1 MNQVKDFFEKRHW
14 LSIVVFACFALGF
27 GLAVGFTLGKML
39 NPASPQKGF
48 QAVSSEDNRRIRPS
62 ISYSASLKKAR
73 QAVVNVFSE
82 KTVKRAIPLDVF
94 FYDLFGEERENYYAP
109 VQRRQRSLGSGVV
122 ISADGFI
129 LTNSHVI
136 SGAEKIFVAFTDGKE
151 IEAKLIGQDNKTDL
165 ALLKVERN
173 NVPYLAF
180 GDSDQLE
187 VGDVVLAIGNPF
199 GIGQTVTMGI
209 VSAKG
214 RENLGI
220 LDYEDFIQ
228 TDAAIN
234 PGNSGGALIDGNGH
248 LVGINTA
255 LFSRSGG
262 YQGIGFSVPSN
273 LARKIAEELKQN
285 GKIKRSYL
293 GVSVVN
299 LQEVNNPLT
308 MYLRENGYTGA
319 LVIRVEANGPADKAG
334 IKTGT
339 LISKING
346 APVQSAESLFKLVSQ
361 SPPDKTLEVEAQ
373 LIDLQ
378 TGKVSKDTYF
388 VRPRFE

>member
-1 MNQVKDFFEKRHW
+1 
-14 LSIVVFACFALGF
+14 L
-27 GLAVGFTLGKML
+27 
-39 NPASPQKGF
+39 
-48 QAVSSEDNRRIRPS
+48 
-62 ISYSASLKKAR
+62 
-73 QAVVNVFSE
+73 
-82 KTVKRAIPLDVF
+82 
-94 FYDLFGEERENYYAP
+94 
-109 VQRRQRSLGSGVV
+109 

-165 ALLKVERN
+165 ALLKVEGN

-319 LVIRVEANGPADKAG
+319 LVIKVEANGPADKAG

-361 SPPDKTLEVEAQ
+361 SSPDKTLEVEAQ

-378 TGKVSKDTYF
+378 TGKVNKDTYF
-388 VRPRFE
+388 VKPRFE